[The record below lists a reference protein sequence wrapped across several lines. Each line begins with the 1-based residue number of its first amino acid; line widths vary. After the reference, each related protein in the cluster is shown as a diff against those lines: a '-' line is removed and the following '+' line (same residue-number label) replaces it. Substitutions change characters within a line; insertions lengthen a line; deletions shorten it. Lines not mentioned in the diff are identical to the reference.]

1 MTAPT
6 VSMVVISHNYAEFV
20 GRAIDSV
27 LAQDDPP
34 DEILVVDDGSTD
46 GSAAVIRS
54 YGDRVRAVFKDNG
67 GNSSVVNA
75 AVPLTRGGL
84 VMFLD
89 ADDTLA
95 PAAVARV
102 RAAWRPGVAKVQF
115 RLTLVD
121 ADGARHGADPPPRAR
136 LPYGDVLRDLARYG
150 RYVTPVTSGNA
161 YARAALDQVLPIPE
175 GEFRNTNDGYL
186 NPMLAFCGP
195 VVSIEDELGA
205 YRMHGRN
212 LWAFSG
218 AVTLERLHDRLRH
231 DLSRQ
236 RHLLAAARTH
246 GRPLPRQVLLRSAEH
261 VLVRAGSLRWDRT
274 AHPVPGD
281 RWGLLLVAGVRA
293 VPRDPELS
301 PARKALTLAVLGAQ
315 MATPR
320 PVARWALNMALSST
334 PKPRWVRAIARVVR
348 GGSG

>member
-1 MTAPT
+1 MTAPA
-6 VSMVVISHNYAEFV
+6 VSVVVISYNYAEYV

-34 DEILVVDDGSTD
+34 EEILVVDDGSTD
-46 GSAAVIRS
+46 RSAEVIRG

-67 GNSSVVNA
+67 GNASVVNA
-75 AVPLTRGGL
+75 AVPLTRGDL

-95 PAAVARV
+95 PGAVGRV
-102 RAAWRPGVAKVQF
+102 RAAWRPGAAKVQF

-121 ADGARHGADPPPRAR
+121 AEGRRQGVDPPEHVA
-136 LPYGDVLRDLARYG
+136 LPSGDVLADLARYG

-161 YARAALDQVLPIPE
+161 FSRAALERILPIPE
-175 GEFRNTNDGYL
+175 DEFRNTNDGYL

-195 VVSIEDELGA
+195 VVSIDEELGA

-218 AVTLERLHDRLRH
+218 AVTPERLHERLRH
-231 DLSRQ
+231 DLARQ
-236 RHLLAAARTH
+236 RHLLDAARRS
-246 GRPLPRQVLLRSAEH
+246 GRALPKQVMLRSAEH
-261 VLVRAGSLRWDRT
+261 VLVRAGSLRWDRP

-281 RWGLLLVAGVRA
+281 RLGLLLVAGARA
-293 VPRDPELS
+293 IPRDPELGA
-301 PARKALTLAVLGAQ
+301 ARKVFALGVLVAQ
-315 MATPR
+315 VAAPR
-320 PVARWALNMALSST
+320 GVARWALNAALSST
-334 PKPRWVRAIARVVR
+334 PKPAWVRAVARVLR
-348 GGSG
+348 RAR